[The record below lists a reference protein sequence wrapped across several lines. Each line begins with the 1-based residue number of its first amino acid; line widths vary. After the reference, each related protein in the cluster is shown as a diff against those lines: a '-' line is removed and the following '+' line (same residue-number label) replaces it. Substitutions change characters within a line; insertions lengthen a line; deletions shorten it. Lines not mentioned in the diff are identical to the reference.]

1 MLAINQLRS
10 GYGRVVALQDISL
23 KLEEGQIVTLI
34 GANGSGKSTLLKSIV
49 GLLPP
54 KSGTISFLKER
65 IDGLPA
71 NKIVRKG
78 ISLVPEGR
86 QIFPNLT
93 VNENLR
99 IGAYSRKDK
108 SKLKDDYEKVL
119 TILPVLKK
127 RLQQKG
133 GTLSGGEQQML
144 AIARALMSR
153 PKLLLLDEPSL
164 GLAPIIVREV
174 YGSIVEINREGFSIL
189 LIEQNVKMAL
199 TVAQY
204 GFVIESGCIALEGE
218 ALFLSENEH
227 VQKSYL
233 G

>member
-1 MLAINQLRS
+1 MLTINQLKS
-10 GYGRVVALQDISL
+10 GYGRVMALQDISL
-23 KLEEGQIVTLI
+23 KLEQGQIVTLI

-49 GLLPP
+49 GLLPVR
-54 KSGTISFLKER
+54 SGTISFLGER

-71 NKIVRKG
+71 NKIVSKG

-99 IGAYSRKDK
+99 MGAYSRKDK
-108 SKLKDDYEKVL
+108 SKLKDDYDNVL
-119 TILPVLKK
+119 TFLPILKG

-133 GTLSGGEQQML
+133 GTLSGGEQQAL

-153 PKLLLLDEPSL
+153 PKLLLMDEPSL
-164 GLAPIIVREV
+164 GLAPIVVRDIYAIIVQ
-174 YGSIVEINREGFSIL
+174 INQEGFSIL

-199 TVAQY
+199 TVGQY
-204 GFVIESGCIALEGE
+204 GYVIESGRIVLEGE
-218 ALFLSENEH
+218 ADFLSKNEH

>member
-1 MLAINQLRS
+1 M
-10 GYGRVVALQDISL
+10 ALQDISL
-23 KLEEGQIVTLI
+23 KLEQGQIVTLI

-49 GLLPP
+49 GLLPA
-54 KSGTISFLKER
+54 KSGTISFLGER
-65 IDGLPA
+65 IDGLRA

-108 SKLKDDYEKVL
+108 SKLKDDYDKVL
-119 TILPVLKK
+119 IFFPILKK

-133 GTLSGGEQQML
+133 GNLSGGEQQML

-164 GLAPIIVREV
+164 GLAPIVVREI
-174 YGSIVEINREGFSIL
+174 YAIIVQINQEGFSIL

-204 GFVIESGCIALEGE
+204 GFVIESGRIILEGE
-218 ALFLSENEH
+218 AGFLSENEL